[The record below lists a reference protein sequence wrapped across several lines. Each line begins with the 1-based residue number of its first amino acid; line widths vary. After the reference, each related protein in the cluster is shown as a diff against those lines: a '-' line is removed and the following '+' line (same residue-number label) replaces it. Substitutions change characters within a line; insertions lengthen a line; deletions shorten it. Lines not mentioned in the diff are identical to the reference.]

1 MSSDATPVSSPQ
13 TAACDQSGNSA
24 SLSGHLGRY
33 QAGIAEVYFE
43 INEPESSRPS
53 QSRRLRV
60 AAFGLGGVLAG
71 AGISYA
77 FPAMPGYEIG
87 LVAIAGGW
95 LAGRLAEPVA
105 GGWRTRLS
113 ERDS

>member
-13 TAACDQSGNSA
+13 APACDDSGNTVTQ
-24 SLSGHLGRY
+24 SGHLGRC
-33 QAGIAEVYFE
+33 QAGIAEAYFE
-43 INEPESSRPS
+43 ATEPGSSRTGR
-53 QSRRLRV
+53 SRMLRV
-60 AAFGLGGVLAG
+60 AGFGLGGVLAG
-71 AGISYA
+71 AGIYYA

-87 LVAIAGGW
+87 LVALAAGW

-113 ERDS
+113 DWGF